1 MKDGLRFV
9 DSDMHVMEPPDL
21 FERYL
26 DPRFKDRVSV
36 PVGADGRLRRVIGS
50 IVIDGLPTSDT
61 ELQQYRKRRRPG
73 ATQSTQPLSG
83 SRIADTG
90 RLDFAVERDYNA
102 EAQVMGMAME
112 GVDIAVLYPT
122 TGLSLIARDN
132 LDPQLSLALCQ
143 AYNNWIHDF
152 CQYSPERLKF
162 VAMLPVH
169 DVHLACRELVRCV
182 RELGAVG
189 SFIRPNLV
197 NGHYWHSNY
206 WDPLYSAHQ
215 ELDVTWGFHEGV
227 SALYSRMIEL
237 YGENRFYRHVAS
249 HWIEMQQALVAMI
262 IGGVFEF
269 HPKLRVGFLEAQ
281 NSWAPGLLSRIEWD
295 YPQYRD
301 SHAPYL
307 SLTPREYFRRNCWAA
322 VEGSEPEIE
331 ATAGLIGADRM
342 CVSTDY
348 PHFDS
353 NFPHVAENL
362 LKNVPP
368 RRSSW
373 GVPLSTASRRPTS
386 RRPTPPRQRRER
398 PPGSAER
405 RHHLAGEELHRAQH
419 ARVREIAEPEAA
431 VEVRDAHE
439 LPDALDLTDAR
450 VRRPDDQEAVQEVVE
465 VGLLR
470 RRHRDGAASL
480 HALVVVAQAER
491 HPHVPAGLLGGGPR
505 VGVAVRHVDGAL
517 HADLERALGLD
528 LGHHA
533 VEEPAELRHALDGDA
548 EAAREHVEPAAH
560 RPLDG
565 IRALR
570 RDPDAGILKSFPS

>member
-1 MKDGLRFV
+1 MKDGIRFV

-21 FERYL
+21 FDRYL
-26 DPRFKDRVSV
+26 DPKYKDRVSV
-36 PVGADGRLRRVIGS
+36 PVGADGRPNRGPSGLI
-50 IVIDGLPTSDT
+50 IIDGEPTSDMD
-61 ELQQYRKRRRPG
+61 LQQYRKRVRPQKS
-73 ATQSTQPLSG
+73 QSTQLLSG
-83 SRIADTG
+83 SRIFDTG
-90 RLDFAVERDYNA
+90 RLDFAIERDYNA

-122 TGLSLIARDN
+122 AGLALMGRN
-132 LDPQLSLALCQ
+132 GMDPQLSLALCQ

-152 CQYSPERLKF
+152 CRYSPERLKF

-189 SFIRPNLV
+189 SFVRPNLV

-206 WDPLYSAHQ
+206 WDPLYAAHE

-227 SALYSRMIEL
+227 SAPYSRMIEL

-249 HWIEMQQALVAMI
+249 HWIEMQQALIAMI

-362 LKNVPP
+362 LKNVP
-368 RRSSW
+368 
-373 GVPLSTASRRPTS
+373 
-386 RRPTPPRQRRER
+386 
-398 PPGSAER
+398 
-405 RHHLAGEELHRAQH
+405 RA
-419 ARVREIAEPEAA
+419 IA
-431 VEVRDAHE
+431 
-439 LPDALDLTDAR
+439 
-450 VRRPDDQEAVQEVVE
+450 
-465 VGLLR
+465 
-470 RRHRDGAASL
+470 
-480 HALVVVAQAER
+480 AQI
-491 HPHVPAGLLGGGPR
+491 LMGGGHLY
-505 VGVAVRHVDGAL
+505 GFTEAHFQK
-517 HADLERALGLD
+517 AD
-528 LGHHA
+528 
-533 VEEPAELRHALDGDA
+533 
-548 EAAREHVEPAAH
+548 AAAA
-560 RPLDG
+560 
-565 IRALR
+565 
-570 RDPDAGILKSFPS
+570 AGTPTTTA